1 MVPAEPPAEGPV
13 TVATTTIGVLPAP
26 QLIAELEQ
34 AGYAVHSR
42 TPVPGGGRHHD
53 VLLEAEAL

>member
-1 MVPAEPPAEGPV
+1 M
-13 TVATTTIGVLPAP
+13 ATTTIGVLPAP
-26 QLIAELEQ
+26 RLIAELEQ